1 MPSVSKAQQRFMG
14 MVHAL
19 QKGEI
24 KPSKVSGKVKK
35 AAKSMKKKDADDF
48 ASTKHK
54 GLPNKV
60 KKEELYRLIAKYG
73 AKKVRESIF
82 AVKGKEDHQGYRHA
96 EKPNFK
102 YDEGFGG
109 QLKGSDRK
117 KFEKARK
124 ENAEVLGYK
133 LTGTKDIKESSSAYG
148 KSIEKIAN
156 NKKLKKQLNL

>member
-1 MPSVSKAQQRFMG
+1 MPAKSKAQQKFMG

-24 KPSKVSGKVKK
+24 KPSDVSSKVKK
-35 AAKSMKKKDADDF
+35 TAKSMKKKDADDF

-82 AVKGKEDHQGYRHA
+82 AVKVKKTIKVTDM
-96 EKPNFK
+96 
-102 YDEGFGG
+102 
-109 QLKGSDRK
+109 LK
-117 KFEKARK
+117 
-124 ENAEVLGYK
+124 NQILNMM
-133 LTGTKDIKESSSAYG
+133 KDLVVS
-148 KSIEKIAN
+148 
-156 NKKLKKQLNL
+156 